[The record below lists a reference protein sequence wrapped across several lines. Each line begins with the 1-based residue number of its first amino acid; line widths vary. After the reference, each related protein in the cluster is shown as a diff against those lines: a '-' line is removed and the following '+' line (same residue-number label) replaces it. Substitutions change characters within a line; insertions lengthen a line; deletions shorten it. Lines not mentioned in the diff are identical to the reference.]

1 MTGILF
7 CLGLLC
13 SQSALAGLRPGTNLG
28 PIPDGLPGGPARY
41 GPPRDVYFDISE
53 VRTVTFI
60 QVEFTIT
67 HPFVGDLRVTLIA
80 PDGNSHLLFARTG
93 ATSAGSFGF
102 PSELNGTY
110 NFFDIST
117 ENWWT
122 GAAINPV
129 PASSYRSVIAGGA
142 GASNPPATTS
152 INAQFAGSATNGR
165 WILRFEDGAVTDT
178 GTVTAATLSM
188 IQAGGVR
195 LVNNANDSG
204 AGSLRAAML
213 AATTGDVI
221 QFDPSAFNTA
231 ATLNLLS
238 PLPVIDKVLAIQGP
252 GADRFTVRRE
262 DDAED
267 MRIFTILSGL
277 SGVSVT
283 GLTVSNGRSTLS
295 GGGIISSSPLTL
307 SGVHLHGNRANFG
320 GGLSMTGRGQIISS
334 TFSGNRAIGSAAL
347 DIDGIERVRIERST
361 FSGNVST
368 TIDPNF
374 TDGAIRVFASGS
386 SVGTLTISGCTIAE
400 NIAQAAI
407 TASGTGATVQLHNSI
422 VANNGMT
429 NFNRGSFMGATFQS
443 LGFNLSDNYNGAMTL
458 LTSDLTGDPRLGPLA
473 PQGGTVPVH
482 LLLGGSPALDRG
494 SSAGPVAD
502 QRGRPTPFDIG
513 GIANE
518 ADGGNGSDIGAVE
531 MQALIV
537 SSASDSGANTLR
549 AAINEANN
557 NSALADIIFD
567 PVALGGASFIS
578 LSTALPTISS
588 PLTISGPGADS
599 FAVRRGGGTPAF
611 RLFTINADL
620 PVVALSGLKL
630 QGGNSAGGDGGAI
643 RSASPLT
650 LAGMHLLGNLSQN
663 QGGAVYLTLGGG
675 TFVDSTFNGNT
686 AGQAGA
692 ISSFGVVRYP
702 LRLINSTVSGN
713 TATGNDGGILHRM
726 DLCCR
731 TSILEIINSTITLNS
746 GAGSGGVASVALG
759 SGGNPGNA
767 LVRLRNSIIA
777 GNSAPNLVTFANG
790 GATASFTSDGY
801 NLSNTAMGAFLNH
814 PTDQNS
820 ANAGLGP
827 LQLNGGST
835 PTHALLSNS
844 AALDAGDNSGSG
856 VQYDQRGP
864 GFVRTAEQP
873 LVSVGDGTDI
883 GAYELRSEIF
893 FVNGFE

>member
-1 MTGILF
+1 
-7 CLGLLC
+7 
-13 SQSALAGLRPGTNLG
+13 
-28 PIPDGLPGGPARY
+28 LPGGAARY
-41 GPPRDVYFDISE
+41 GPPRDVYFDVSD
-53 VRTVTFI
+53 VRTVTLV
-60 QVEFTIT
+60 QVDFTIT

-93 ATSAGSFGF
+93 ATTAGGFGF
-102 PSELNGTY
+102 TSDLNGSY
-110 NFFDIST
+110 SFADVAAQ
-117 ENWWT
+117 NWWT
-122 GAAINPV
+122 GAATNPV
-129 PASSYRSVIAGGA
+129 PAGSYRSVTAGGA

-152 INAQFAGSATNGR
+152 INAQFAGSASNGR

-178 GTVTAATLSM
+178 GTVTAASLSLSL
-188 IQAGGVR
+188 AGDVR
-195 LVNNANDSG
+195 LVTNANDSG

-213 AATTGDVI
+213 AANTGDVI
-221 QFDPSAFNTA
+221 WFNPTAFNFA

-238 PLPVIDKVLAIQGP
+238 PLPTIARVLAIQGP
-252 GADRFTVRRE
+252 GADRFTVRRD
-262 DDAED
+262 DDAGD
-267 MRIFTILSGL
+267 FGIFNIVSGL
-277 SGVSVT
+277 AGVSLT
-283 GLTVSNGRSTLS
+283 GLTVSNGRTTST
-295 GGGIISSSPLTL
+295 GGGIQSVSPLTL
-307 SGVHLHGNRANFG
+307 SGVHVSGNQSGFG
-320 GGLSMTGRGQIISS
+320 GGLTLSGGGQIINS
-334 TFSGNRAIGSAAL
+334 TFSGNRADAGSAL
-347 DIDGIERVRIERST
+347 FVQNIDGVRIERST
-361 FSGNVST
+361 FSGNFSSDSPTAGVTGSAILFLANNGSGTVTLANST
-368 TIDPNF
+368 IADTSA
-374 TDGAIRVFASGS
+374 DGSAIEINSIGS
-386 SVGTLTISGCTIAE
+386 SVALVELRNT
-400 NIAQAAI
+400 
-407 TASGTGATVQLHNSI
+407 I
-422 VANNGMT
+422 VANNGT
-429 NFNRGSFMGATFQS
+429 RNFVTRLATGGSASFES

-458 LTSDLTGDPRLGPLA
+458 QASDLTGDPRLGPLA

-482 LLLGGSPALDRG
+482 LLLGGSPALDSG
-494 SSAGPVAD
+494 SSAGSVAD
-502 QRGRPTPFDIG
+502 QRGLPTPFDIG
-513 GIANE
+513 GIANA

-549 AAINEANN
+549 AAINTANN

-567 PVALGGASFIS
+567 PAALGTASFIS

-588 PLTISGPGADS
+588 ALTISGPGADL

-630 QGGNSAGGDGGAI
+630 QSGNSAGGDGGAI

-686 AGQAGA
+686 AAQGGA
-692 ISSFGVVRYP
+692 ISSFGVVIYP

-726 DLCCR
+726 ELCCR
-731 TSILEIINSTITLNS
+731 ISRLEIINSTVTLNT

-759 SGGNPGNA
+759 SGGLPGNS

-844 AALDAGDNSGSG
+844 DALDAGDNSGSG

-864 GFVRTAEQP
+864 GFARTAEQT
-873 LVSVGDGTDI
+873 LINLGDGTDI
-883 GAYELRSEIF
+883 GAYEMRSENVF
-893 FVNGFE
+893 ANGFE